1 MNIKPNTS
9 ALPTVRETSPRNG
22 LSNLNKTTDAAATQT
37 TSNTSSTSTTR
48 TINLSPLA
56 GQLQQVEQALNKSS
70 SRDIDNPK
78 VEQLRNAIQNGDL
91 KMDPT
96 RIANG
101 LLQSVRDLFSS

>member
-9 ALPTVRETSPRNG
+9 ALSTMRETSPRNG
-22 LSNLNKTTDAAATQT
+22 LTNLNKPTDTAATQT
-37 TSNTSSTSTTR
+37 TASTSTTR

-78 VEQLRNAIQNGDL
+78 VEQLRNAIQNGEL
-91 KMDPT
+91 RMDPT

>member
-9 ALPTVRETSPRNG
+9 ALSTVRETSPRNG

-37 TSNTSSTSTTR
+37 TSSTSTTR